1 MSDAMSDS
9 TNDATGSE
17 NMRAASKAADARGAL
32 KDVDASTPIEDIA
45 RFFRRLQWALLF
57 TAVGLLIWV
66 LTPVLT
72 PFAAATLLA
81 WLGNPV
87 VGRLQKRGMSRNG
100 AVILVFG
107 LILLALVIL
116 VVVLVPLIQRQI
128 VTLSE
133 SMPRYLDWLV
143 ATAVPWIKTKT
154 GFDLSVWLDPG
165 HIVET
170 LKQNWKGAGGVAT
183 QVLTYLTQSS
193 FAVLGWFANLVLIP
207 FITFFFLRD
216 WNDLVQRAADL
227 IPRRRVDIVGT
238 LAAESDAVLGSF
250 LRGQFMVMLSMGVYY
265 AIGLWAVGIDVGVLI
280 GLLGGLLTFVPY
292 VGPTTV
298 LIGGVIAALV
308 QFGDWQHVVG
318 VLAVWGTGQLLESYV
333 LTPKLVG
340 DRVGLSPVTVIF
352 AVMTGG
358 TLFGFLGMLL
368 ALPVASVANVLI
380 RHAMKQYSASRF
392 YLEHDGEVAAT
403 SVGSEDIE
411 SDAAELENAET
422 MGAEAA
428 DAESTDADS
437 ADRQ

>member
-1 MSDAMSDS
+1 MSDTMNPA
-9 TNDATGSE
+9 TNHDTDRAGSNDVSQEPALRVAT
-17 NMRAASKAADARGAL
+17 
-32 KDVDASTPIEDIA
+32 DASTSIDDIA

-57 TAVGLLIWV
+57 CAVGLLLWV

-87 VGRLQKRGMSRNG
+87 VGRLQKRGMSRNS
-100 AVILVFG
+100 AVFLVFG
-107 LILLALVIL
+107 AMLLVLVTL
-116 VVVLVPLIQRQI
+116 VLVLVPLIQRQI

-170 LKQNWKGAGGVAT
+170 LKRNWKGAGGIAT
-183 QVLTYLTQSS
+183 QVLGYLTQSS

-216 WNDLVQRAADL
+216 WNALVQRAADL
-227 IPRRRVDIVGT
+227 IPRRRVETVSV

-250 LRGQFMVMLSMGVYY
+250 LRGQFMVMIAMGLFY
-265 AIGLWAVGIDVGVLI
+265 AVGLWGVGVEVGILI

-318 VLAVWGTGQLLESYV
+318 VLAVWGIGQLLESYA

-340 DRVGLSPVTVIF
+340 DRVGLSPVTVVF

-358 TLFGFLGMLL
+358 SLFGFLGMLL
-368 ALPVASVANVLI
+368 ALPVASVANVLM
-380 RHAMKQYSASRF
+380 RHAMKQYTASRF
-392 YLEHDGEVAAT
+392 YLEHDGEHAA
-403 SVGSEDIE
+403 S
-411 SDAAELENAET
+411 
-422 MGAEAA
+422 AA
-428 DAESTDADS
+428 DAADAQNATPATAAANSERADS
-437 ADRQ
+437 A